1 MGLTDAIN
9 HLLNFFLPVLCVGG
23 LTVAGVK
30 LLWRRELRTV
40 SWRRLLAGAWG
51 AGAVAWVASL
61 WLTGHDGQVLGYAAM
76 LVATSVGVMAAGWWG
91 RN

>member
-1 MGLTDAIN
+1 MGPLDAIN

-30 LLWRRELRTV
+30 LLWRRELRDV

-61 WLTGHDGQVLGYAAM
+61 WLTGHDGQMLGYVLLGLANA
-76 LVATSVGVMAAGWWG
+76 LGVWFAGV
-91 RN
+91 RPR